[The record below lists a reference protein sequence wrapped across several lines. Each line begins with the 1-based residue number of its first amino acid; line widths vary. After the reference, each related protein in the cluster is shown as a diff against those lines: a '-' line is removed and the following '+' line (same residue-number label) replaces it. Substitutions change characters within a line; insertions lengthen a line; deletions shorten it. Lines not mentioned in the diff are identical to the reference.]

1 MGPPAGRD
9 EQAGG
14 TLLECWCSVFRVALI
29 RPSTYPVPEPPTAG
43 PTQPRSTE
51 QSVGP
56 SSIPPAG
63 RRAGARIASQ
73 FIAPATPR
81 GVGPAPDCVPYRR
94 VPPGT
99 YGTYPTWAC
108 PFLAASYDQWSPRGR
123 RIRPR
128 RRFGCRRQVDRYSRS
143 RARQTGAHFAC
154 LLFFLKKRRGFVGRG
169 AVNTRLRWP
178 WAMDAP
184 TAHVCP
190 SPPTA
195 RPAAACPR
203 NRGTVRDPDTTT
215 PGLLN

>member
-1 MGPPAGRD
+1 M
-9 EQAGG
+9 
-14 TLLECWCSVFRVALI
+14 FRV
-29 RPSTYPVPEPPTAG
+29 
-43 PTQPRSTE
+43 
-51 QSVGP
+51 P
-56 SSIPPAG
+56 SSV
-63 RRAGARIASQ
+63 R
-73 FIAPATPR
+73 PR
-81 GVGPAPDCVPYRR
+81 TRYQNRPQPAPRPHAPQNGRSIIH
-94 VPPGT
+94 PPLRADAQVHASPVHRARH
-99 YGTYPTWAC
+99 PTWGRPCPRLCTVQACTTRYVRYVSYLGAC